1 MTLIKLDIDRLDNI
15 LYLVSDLEKRLRFIK
30 KMKVVSLKVEKVC
43 KTKKGYHIYLRSKD
57 KLSDTEVIL
66 LQSALGSDWMRELLN
81 LRRVR
86 NGQNMDSWN
95 ILFTSKTKK
104 IVNGQS
110 ITTEKVHDEE
120 DITIQYI
127 FTKKLS
133 DWVGAILY
141 RVGFYD

>member
-30 KMKVVSLKVEKVC
+30 KMNVVSLKVEKVC

-57 KLSDTEVIL
+57 KLSDTEIIL
-66 LQSALGSDWMRELLN
+66 IQSALGSDWMRELLN

-86 NGQNMDSWN
+86 NGQTMDSWN

-104 IVNGQS
+104 ISNGQS
-110 ITTEKVHDEE
+110 ITTEKVHDEQ
-120 DITIQYI
+120 DITRDYR
-127 FTKKLS
+127 FTKFLS
-133 DWVGAILY
+133 DLVGGIIY
-141 RVGFYD
+141 RCGWYD